1 MKNYAVLS
9 SAEQAVAPASASN
22 VMPGQDGSQKERPA
36 PVPAIQCR
44 LSVGA
49 ADDPLEQEAET
60 MADKVMRMPEPVSV
74 QRKCAHCEEEEKL
87 QRKPSDT
94 FLQRKGNDGAAVTGA
109 TLSGKI
115 AASKGGGS
123 GMDAGTLNFMEGR
136 IGADF
141 SGVKIHTG
149 NEAVQMSR
157 ELNAQ
162 AFTVGNDIYF
172 NENKYNPSSAEGK
185 HLLAHELTH
194 TVQQGQGI
202 QPKVQKRDMQFN
214 PSLIAVQ
221 LRDAMDGWGTDE
233 EAVYAAL
240 SGRTTAEVERI
251 ASAYQTLTGRGLQ
264 ADLQDD
270 LTADELLRV
279 AQFSQFSS
287 DSPENRATAV
297 AIQLRDAM
305 KGWGTDENAI
315 YVALQSRSEAEL
327 NLIRTAYNTLTSRQ
341 LMADLRDELTDEEY
355 TQATGTMGISP
366 VQQIQ
371 NTELGMLSMGNFD
384 YRLNNCRIEIEVRLK
399 FQFTD
404 DIAEA
409 DRNAFKPRFINAIQ
423 SKWQHSGYKLAGGPS
438 CPCEEIPI
446 TVNTVENDS
455 DYHKIVDVENKSDT
469 DRRPMVV
476 SDINVNLST
485 ASDTFAH
492 EFGHVLGLYD
502 EYDGGFWENIMFWHQ
517 NRPDDPGSLMN
528 TETPDG
534 TDGLR
539 PRFFEHYRRAANETA
554 PMNCNY
560 MVTH

>member
-1 MKNYAVLS
+1 MATLS
-9 SAEQAVAPASASN
+9 
-22 VMPGQDGSQKERPA
+22 KR
-36 PVPAIQCR
+36 
-44 LSVGA
+44 
-49 ADDPLEQEAET
+49 
-60 MADKVMRMPEPVSV
+60 PEPRQDARDTGHVQSGMSTANAVQYGMSAVSGQPIHINVPGFV

-94 FLQRKGNDGAAVTGA
+94 FLQRKENGAAIAGDA
-109 TLSGKI
+109 LSGKI
-115 AASKGGGS
+115 TASKGS
-123 GMDAGTLNFMEGR
+123 GNDMDAGTLNFMEER

-149 NEAVQMSR
+149 SEAVQMSR

-162 AFTVGNDIYF
+162 AFTVGSDIYF
-172 NENKYNPSSAEGK
+172 NENKYDPSSSEGK

-194 TVQQGQGI
+194 TMQQGQAI
-202 QPKVQKRDMQFN
+202 QPKIQKRDMQFN

-221 LRDAMDGWGTDE
+221 LRNAMDGWGTDE
-233 EAVYAAL
+233 EAIYAAL
-240 SGRTTAEVERI
+240 AGRTTAEVELI
-251 ASAYQTLTGRGLQ
+251 SSAYQTLTGRGLQ
-264 ADLQDD
+264 ADLQDE
-270 LTADELLRV
+270 LTASELLRV
-279 AQFSQFSS
+279 AQFSQFAS
-287 DSPENRATAV
+287 DTPDNRAMAV

-315 YVALQSRSEAEL
+315 YVALQSRSQAEL

-341 LMADLRDELTDEEY
+341 LMDDLRDELTDEEY

-404 DIAEA
+404 DIIEA

-423 SKWQHSGYKLAGGPS
+423 SKWQHSGYKLVGGIS

-446 TVNTVENDS
+446 TVNAVENDS
-455 DYHKIVDVENKSDT
+455 DYHKIVDVEDKSES

-476 SDINVNLST
+476 SDINVNLHT

-539 PRFFEHYRRAANETA
+539 PRFFEHYKRAANETA
-554 PMNCNY
+554 PMDCNY
-560 MVTH
+560 MVSH